1 MKARFDTYTKYLD
14 SLNEKVTTVRKDIAD
29 LNEKFND
36 EDLEKENEFITVLEN
51 EVNFCDQE
59 INGDKNAR

>member
-1 MKARFDTYTKYLD
+1 MKARFETYTKYVD
-14 SLNEKVTTVRKDIAD
+14 SLNENVTTVRKAIAD

-51 EVNFCDQE
+51 EVNFCD
-59 INGDKNAR
+59 

>member
-1 MKARFDTYTKYLD
+1 MKARFETYTKYVD
-14 SLNEKVTTVRKDIAD
+14 SLNENVTTVRKAIAD

-59 INGDKNAR
+59 INGDKNSR